1 MTIIYRVLNLF
12 SVVIYPANICDLKK
26 YLLFYEITV
35 IFTVFI
41 VVKYVVIYLLC
52 LCTFICCISHN
63 LIDYVQ

>member
-1 MTIIYRVLNLF
+1 MHSLMV
-12 SVVIYPANICDLKK
+12 S
-26 YLLFYEITV
+26 LLFYEITV